1 MSADTT
7 QQESKKGDK
16 ASAKKSAATGPK
28 KSRVGAEAAPRFPL
42 IPGLM
47 ESEKRTISLSG
58 ESKLALTK
66 FLKTAGSGVTESD
79 ILFAATMKAMT
90 GGAPKLPPKLP
101 GVELDLTQPKP
112 MWAYQEELAKSS
124 GYSLAEV
131 QEALLKAYLE
141 R

>member
-1 MSADTT
+1 MSADTP
-7 QQESKKGDK
+7 QKGSKEAGKAAAKAAAKKGTQK
-16 ASAKKSAATGPK
+16 PRAGTE
-28 KSRVGAEAAPRFPL
+28 VAPRFPL

-47 ESEKRTISLSG
+47 ESEKRSVSLSG
-58 ESKLALTK
+58 ESKVALAK
-66 FLKTAGSGVTESD
+66 FLKGAEAGVTESD
-79 ILFAATMKAMT
+79 VLVAATMKAMT

-101 GVELDLTQPKP
+101 GVELELTQPKP

-124 GYSLAEV
+124 GYTLAEV